1 MKTTNGDYLIS
12 LSNYIL
18 EHMRRNHLD
27 LDKTIQTLG
36 TVELDE
42 HHQEDLQFANPKEL
56 IMDVADCLEHLRKSQ
71 YDNLKKKYAEELSA
85 IDRFIEKY
93 I

>member
-42 HHQEDLQFANPKEL
+42 HHKEDLQFANPKEL
-56 IMDVADCLEHLRKSQ
+56 IMGVADCLEHLRNYQ